1 MASFAIDKSSN
12 GKFKYSTNALIKD
25 TTIVEED
32 PKPEPGGLNNMWKF
46 QWVISCYCCN

>member
-12 GKFKYSTNALIKD
+12 GKFKYSTNALIKE

-32 PKPEPGGLNNMWKF
+32 PKPEPGGIEQYVEISMGNNLL
-46 QWVISCYCCN
+46 SL